1 MLRRWPVL
9 RLQGG
14 PARHWNGNPV
24 YRGLSELPVEVELNV
39 R

>member
-14 PARHWNGNPV
+14 PARWNGNPV
-24 YRGLSELPVEVELNV
+24 YRGLSELPVEVELDTC
-39 R
+39 